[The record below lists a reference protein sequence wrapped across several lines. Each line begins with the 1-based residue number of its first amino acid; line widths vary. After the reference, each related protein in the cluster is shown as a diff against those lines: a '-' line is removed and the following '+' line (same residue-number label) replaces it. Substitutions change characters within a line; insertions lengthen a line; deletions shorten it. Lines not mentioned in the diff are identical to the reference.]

1 MVDTSAK
8 VVRSLLYGDLGMLL
22 QESTATALSAPIM
35 KRVPAVVTEV
45 LCVIH
50 TIKLGVSRLTLYAF
64 FHRVLNL
71 LWVYD
76 NLGGDLVNQLH
87 SLKVVNSV
95 AMGKTGGGIF

>member
-1 MVDTSAK
+1 VVDTSAK
-8 VVRSLLYGDLGMLL
+8 VVRSLLYGDLGMRL
-22 QESTATALSAPIM
+22 QESTATALSAPIVEG
-35 KRVPAVVTEV
+35 VPAIVTEV

-50 TIKLGVSRLTLYAF
+50 AIKLGVCRLTLYAL

-76 NLGGDLVNQLH
+76 NLGCDLVNKLYA
-87 SLKVVNSV
+87 LKVVNSV